1 MVFKEVNKKVDEET
15 GFKIMEE
22 LYDEERDIRLVAKYS
37 PARNDLT
44 PPVRPQEINKKE
56 KEKEKKKKSSSSKE
70 K

>member
-1 MVFKEVNKKVDEET
+1 MVFKEVNKKVDEQT

-44 PPVRPQEINKKE
+44 PPVRPQELK
-56 KEKEKKKKSSSSKE
+56 KEKKKKSSKE

>member
-1 MVFKEVNKKVDEET
+1 MVFKEVNKKVDENT

-44 PPVRPQEINKKE
+44 PPVRPQELK
-56 KEKEKKKKSSSSKE
+56 KEKKKKSSKE